1 MNKSESKI
9 KLVNSWR
16 IDLTALFYVLTYF
29 VTQFNLLKHG
39 GTTIDERSLDSGNAI
54 TFNKLQTILNLKI
67 IQDGEI
73 NSVLKTVDKMETY
86 GQFVSLQQF
95 IFSRKLYGSNLLNNY
110 FVEND
115 LFVSFYSKI
124 SFLRYIYLNIYICI
138 FLVVFYFIISKYK
151 DKKFGLI
158 FIVILSLIPSFNG
171 HGLFNQKDI
180 TFLIHVFLACYLI
193 VQNKFF
199 INHKIFVLTTLLSG
213 LAMSLRISAIAF
225 IGLAVIFSIIYI
237 IKSKS
242 AELNVAFG
250 YLLKFT
256 ALTLFFYYLLS
267 PGSWF
272 APLDFLTE
280 SIKQQVFLDWNGSTL
295 TNGKFILSS
304 EMNRFYL
311 LTWFFYKL
319 PIIYVLILSLSFL
332 GIYFKRLHEDIF
344 FVFSIF
350 FVLIVNIA
358 FLLIKPEVYDGIRQ
372 FLFLLPFIAYITT
385 TYLTFFQKKFF
396 LALPIVVFY
405 LFYTQYS
412 LGPYKYVYLNEFVTE
427 DQITFECNN
436 VDGCGDWLTDYWG
449 FSAKNLADNINKNKF
464 QDVYIC
470 KPFSIWDPYLDE
482 SLNPIFNDPSKIKKE
497 TFLLATIYRP
507 RYLNDG
513 CNFYKNNISY
523 DCELIDKT
531 VIKLRNSYIDLNYL
545 KECTLK

>member
-225 IGLAVIFSIIYI
+225 IGLAVIFS
-237 IKSKS
+237 
-242 AELNVAFG
+242 
-250 YLLKFT
+250 
-256 ALTLFFYYLLS
+256 
-267 PGSWF
+267 
-272 APLDFLTE
+272 
-280 SIKQQVFLDWNGSTL
+280 
-295 TNGKFILSS
+295 
-304 EMNRFYL
+304 NRF
-311 LTWFFYKL
+311 
-319 PIIYVLILSLSFL
+319 
-332 GIYFKRLHEDIF
+332 
-344 FVFSIF
+344 
-350 FVLIVNIA
+350 
-358 FLLIKPEVYDGIRQ
+358 
-372 FLFLLPFIAYITT
+372 
-385 TYLTFFQKKFF
+385 
-396 LALPIVVFY
+396 
-405 LFYTQYS
+405 
-412 LGPYKYVYLNEFVTE
+412 
-427 DQITFECNN
+427 C
-436 VDGCGDWLTDYWG
+436 
-449 FSAKNLADNINKNKF
+449 
-464 QDVYIC
+464 
-470 KPFSIWDPYLDE
+470 
-482 SLNPIFNDPSKIKKE
+482 
-497 TFLLATIYRP
+497 
-507 RYLNDG
+507 
-513 CNFYKNNISY
+513 
-523 DCELIDKT
+523 
-531 VIKLRNSYIDLNYL
+531 
-545 KECTLK
+545 